1 MNMELIHVFIQHTD
15 YEITVG
21 KMMLRYIVT
30 MKFYSRPTQG
40 CHFE

>member
-21 KMMLRYIVT
+21 KM
-30 MKFYSRPTQG
+30 SR
-40 CHFE
+40 FIYEF